1 MYQNQVILQKGE
13 LLENEMMTMKFQQA
27 FVNLL
32 IITYIKYVK
41 NGLIGN
47 IQDEIHEAKLDW
59 IGVNSKKDDQGFG
72 SMIEFQDHFL
82 FSNDI
87 TDFTPSYAILA

>member
-1 MYQNQVILQKGE
+1 
-13 LLENEMMTMKFQQA
+13 MTMKFQQA

-41 NGLIGN
+41 NGLIVN